1 MPGIMKRRPIA
12 VTVLGWLMM
21 AAGVFGIARG
31 FTGAKTLWPPEQ
43 DLIWI
48 VIVDAIGIGCGVFLL
63 RGKNWARWLTLAWVG
78 GHVVIVSFFMRQM
91 ILVHA
96 VIFVLIAYLLIFR
109 SDVQG
114 YFRGAETRDGV
125 G

>member
-96 VIFVLIAYLLIFR
+96 VIFALIVALL
-109 SDVQG
+109 
-114 YFRGAETRDGV
+114 FRGDVRAYFGGYDASSARR
-125 G
+125 